1 MTFDVIPSTPR
12 LAPELAEGHLVLGY
26 FFEDGALDFTRAH
39 EAFERALALAPG
51 DATVLRLSGD
61 FLVSM
66 GRQFDEGISAARRA
80 VALDPVNR
88 SSHLVLGAGLY
99 FARRYREAIQAY
111 ADIITLDPA
120 VQESYGV
127 RGLAYYGLDDLKNA
141 RSSCESKPD
150 HWAAQWSGSGIRQDW
165 TAHRR
170 GAEPR
175 FQAIERQ
182 LKFPS

>member
-1 MTFDVIPSTPR
+1 MTFDVIRSTPR
-12 LAPELAEGHLVLGY
+12 LAPELADGYLVLGY
-26 FFEDGALDFTRAH
+26 FFENGALDLTRAH

-61 FLVSM
+61 FLLSM

-111 ADIITLDPA
+111 ADIIT
-120 VQESYGV
+120 
-127 RGLAYYGLDDLKNA
+127 
-141 RSSCESKPD
+141 
-150 HWAAQWSGSGIRQDW
+150 
-165 TAHRR
+165 T
-170 GAEPR
+170 
-175 FQAIERQ
+175 
-182 LKFPS
+182 

>member
-1 MTFDVIPSTPR
+1 
-12 LAPELAEGHLVLGY
+12 LGY

-39 EAFERALALAPG
+39 EVFERALALAPG

-66 GRQFDEGISAARRA
+66 GRQFDEDISAARSPQPAARRA

-88 SSHLVLGAGLY
+88 SSHLFLGAGLY
-99 FARRYREAIQAY
+99 FARRYREVIQAY
-111 ADIITLDPA
+111 ADRTTGQPSGA
-120 VQESYGV
+120 
-127 RGLAYYGLDDLKNA
+127 
-141 RSSCESKPD
+141 
-150 HWAAQWSGSGIRQDW
+150 GSGIRQDW

>member
-1 MTFDVIPSTPR
+1 MSSAARPGSLPSSRATWYWGIS
-12 LAPELAEGHLVLGY
+12 LKT
-26 FFEDGALDFTRAH
+26 GALDFTQAH

-66 GRQFDEGISAARRA
+66 RRQFDEGISAARRA

-88 SSHLVLGAGLY
+88 SSHLFLGAGLY
-99 FARRYREAIQAY
+99 FARRYREVIQAY
-111 ADIITLDPA
+111 ADRTTGQPSGA
-120 VQESYGV
+120 
-127 RGLAYYGLDDLKNA
+127 
-141 RSSCESKPD
+141 
-150 HWAAQWSGSGIRQDW
+150 GSGIRQDW

>member
-12 LAPELAEGHLVLGY
+12 PAPELAEGHLVLGY
-26 FFEDGALDFTRAH
+26 FFEDGVLDFTRAH

-66 GRQFDEGISAARRA
+66 GRQFDEGMLAAIGRRFR
-80 VALDPVNR
+80 PMQT
-88 SSHLVLGAGLY
+88 SSPLIPRFKSPTEFAGLPTMGSM
-99 FARRYREAIQAY
+99 
-111 ADIITLDPA
+111 TLRTHA
-120 VQESYGV
+120 LHV
-127 RGLAYYGLDDLKNA
+127 RASRTTGQPSGA
-141 RSSCESKPD
+141 
-150 HWAAQWSGSGIRQDW
+150 GSGIRQDW